1 MKCTAECRWCIVQR
15 QSGRVHIIWVLCYI
29 SQTRS
34 DQPASA
40 SAVAAAAAAAAAA
53 TATSFMNERVQLQL
67 QRKETGGN
75 GLWMASAR
83 SNYCNYYEIMQN
95 AYAISGNFTSSPSS
109 FHLWVM
115 GQLVWLD
122 WRPENLKSEHWML
135 NTEHAEN
142 KYNCEFSYWQS
153 VLQYELIWLEFLCR
167 CRWWWRTTNQSHR
180 SSRRLCN
187 CAPTCLPLC
196 STEYSSISRC
206 RCRCTCTCYESSR
219 IESSRI
225 ESNRMESTAI
235 VPRLSNMHIPF
246 FEKRSMPSQ

>member
-1 MKCTAECRWCIVQR
+1 MHGGVSVVHRATPKR
-15 QSGRVHIIWVLCYI
+15 SGAYNMSTMLYKPDQVWSAGVCVGCG
-29 SQTRS
+29 SSSGGGS
-34 DQPASA
+34 DCDKFYEWTS
-40 SAVAAAAAAAAAA
+40 A
-53 TATSFMNERVQLQL
+53 TATST
-67 QRKETGGN
+67 KGDGGN

-196 STEYSSISRC
+196 STEYSSISRR